1 MPPTIYNLSDLPTLD
16 EIKQGSVNSLAKKDL
31 LAIAIALKLLQPN
44 EINNKNNTVTAL
56 KKAVLGALQTTSDT
70 RFLKFTVHRPAT
82 TGGAA
87 VKTSA
92 DKSKE
97 DGAAQKKDL
106 VPSGE
111 DEEIDKPSGPAPP
124 AGNILHHTEGEV
136 STLSIKVSFSGVGT
150 GSRDVWILP
159 SQRDAITV
167 FKGADGK
174 YTTSLKNLVPA
185 ALVQFS
191 PVKGERYY
199 KLSII
204 GSSGYPYTLGTMD
217 QFLTGQF
224 HENLELAEANTCTL
238 RLDASGTREVLICDL
253 VLEAKG
259 SDNVAVIQPAMKPLE
274 IAQGRAMSQVKKK
287 KTKGKTTFDSDE
299 EEDWPNA
306 LNDKPFQKFLC
317 GILDGKIE
325 GYTELKT
332 IGEMRERY
340 LTLTRAVKFLENWK
354 STTRGIP
361 WRVPEDYKDDSD
373 ETVRQY
379 ANRPFNK
386 AVVESAL
393 DIKKT
398 IASRDREVFE
408 NPDLPYDPR
417 LKKWAEDDG
426 EDMDDKHKRKYAAMT
441 RRQFFEHLEDCKK
454 TRLAEDADRA
464 NERSKAKGK
473 RRRSPDEDADVSDA
487 GTSSEL
493 DSETEKLLQ
502 RALKKARKMK
512 RAKDGQ
518 GLAGPSHRRKARL
531 TSNELD
537 TPVYRMSLIPLC
549 KVTLLTPLT
558 VLTAHYLCY
567 IPAQLVLSLLSTV
580 VT

>member
-16 EIKQGSVNSLAKKDL
+16 EIKQGPVNSLGKKDL

-70 RFLKFTVHRPAT
+70 RFLEFTVHRPAT

-106 VPSGE
+106 VPSGAHLKLLTGNIKTDPPPNTDTYSSLTASE
-111 DEEIDKPSGPAPP
+111 DEEINKPSGPAPP

-238 RLDASGTREVLICDL
+238 RLDASGAREVLICDL

-259 SDNVAVIQPAMKPLE
+259 SDNLAEIQPAMKPLE
-274 IAQGRAMSQVKKK
+274 IAQGRARSQVKKK

-340 LTLTRAVKFLENWK
+340 LTLTRAVKFLDQNWK

-454 TRLAEDADRA
+454 TRLAEDENRA

-473 RRRSPDEDADVSDA
+473 HRRSTDEDADVSDA

-537 TPVYRMSLIPLC
+537 TPV
-549 KVTLLTPLT
+549 
-558 VLTAHYLCY
+558 
-567 IPAQLVLSLLSTV
+567 
-580 VT
+580 

>member
-16 EIKQGSVNSLAKKDL
+16 EIKQGPINSLGKKDL

-70 RFLKFTVHRPAT
+70 RFLEFTVHRPAT

-106 VPSGE
+106 VPSGHLYSGKEPEGQKEEGRKNLGHTTSNSSLTASE
-111 DEEIDKPSGPAPP
+111 DEEIDKPSGPTPP
-124 AGNILHHTEGEV
+124 AV
-136 STLSIKVSFSGVGT
+136 KVSFSGIGT

-204 GSSGYPYTLGTMD
+204 GGSGYPYTLGTMD

-238 RLDASGTREVLICDL
+238 RLDASGAREVLVCDL

-259 SDNVAVIQPAMKPLE
+259 SDNLAEIQPAMKPLE
-274 IAQGRAMSQVKKK
+274 IAQGRARSQVKKK

-340 LTLTRAVKFLENWK
+340 LTLTRAVKFLDANWK

-373 ETVRQY
+373 KTVRQY

-386 AVVESAL
+386 AVV
-393 DIKKT
+393 D
-398 IASRDREVFE
+398 RDREVFE

-454 TRLAEDADRA
+454 TRLAEDEDRA

-473 RRRSPDEDADVSDA
+473 RRRSADEDADISDA

-531 TSNELD
+531 MSDELD
-537 TPVYRMSLIPLC
+537 TPV
-549 KVTLLTPLT
+549 
-558 VLTAHYLCY
+558 
-567 IPAQLVLSLLSTV
+567 
-580 VT
+580 